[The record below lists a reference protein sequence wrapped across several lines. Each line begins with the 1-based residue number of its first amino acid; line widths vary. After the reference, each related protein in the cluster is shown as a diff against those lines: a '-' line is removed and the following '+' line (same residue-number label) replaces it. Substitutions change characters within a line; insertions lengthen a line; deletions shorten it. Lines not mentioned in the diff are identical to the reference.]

1 MSIITLQNTP
11 HEALVALASFVKTVR
26 LDREMTLEELASR
39 TGVSRSS
46 LIRLEKNGAGSTE
59 TQVRIFAA
67 LGVLDVL
74 VSAFEPPEKQ
84 VTVAQLKKM
93 STTRQRQR
101 GRRRKH
107 DIS

>member
-1 MSIITLQNTP
+1 MSTVTLLHTP
-11 HEALVALASFVKTVR
+11 QEALQALATFVRAVR
-26 LDREMTLEELASR
+26 LNREMTLEELALR

-59 TQVRIFAA
+59 TQVRILAA
-67 LGVLDVL
+67 LGVLDVF

-84 VTVAQLKKM
+84 LSVAQLKKM

-101 GRRRKH
+101 GKRRKH